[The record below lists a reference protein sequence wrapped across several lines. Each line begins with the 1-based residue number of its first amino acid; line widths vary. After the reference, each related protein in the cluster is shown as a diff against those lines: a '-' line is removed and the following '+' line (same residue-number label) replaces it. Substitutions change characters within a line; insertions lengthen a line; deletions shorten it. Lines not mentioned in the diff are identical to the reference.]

1 MYYPY
6 INNNKGDKKMKD
18 DNNNNN
24 NVSDHSLFD
33 DWGDDVVDFIYEEDG
48 ITWSG
53 SEKVET
59 LDISL
64 K

>member
-1 MYYPY
+1 
-6 INNNKGDKKMKD
+6 MKD

-53 SEKVET
+53 SEKAET